1 MKARLPPKARAAK
14 ITETQE
20 HLAIAAYF
28 KKVGLGGNAVA
39 FHIRNER
46 HGNHQRM
53 LAARMGVMKGLPDW
67 MVIDDRPGF
76 FEIKPRGWKAR
87 KARTGNYTAHE
98 AAQIM
103 MHKRLRQAGAWV
115 EICETL
121 EEVLEALARHG
132 VPLRQE
138 SLSTERIQRGFEDA
152 AGVTAPAERSA

>member
-46 HGNHQRM
+46 HGDRQRM
-53 LAARMGVMKGLPDW
+53 LAARMGVVKGLPDW

-76 FEIKPRGWKAR
+76 LEIKPRGWKAR
-87 KARTGNYTAHE
+87 TTRTGNYTEHE
-98 AAQIM
+98 QAQLE

-121 EEVLEALARHG
+121 EEVLAALAAHG

-138 SLSTERIQRGFEDA
+138 SLSTERIKRGFISGAKPA
-152 AGVTAPAERSA
+152 AGAAA